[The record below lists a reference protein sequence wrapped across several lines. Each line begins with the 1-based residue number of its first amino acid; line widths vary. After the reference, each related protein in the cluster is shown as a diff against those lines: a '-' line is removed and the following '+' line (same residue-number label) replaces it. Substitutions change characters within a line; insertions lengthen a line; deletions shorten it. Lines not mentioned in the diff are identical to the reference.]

1 MSDRNENDAY
11 YGSADAAS
19 KQDEMDQDQGALADQ
34 DLDQAA
40 GGVNVNRKTGGDAG
54 SASDLQGKNDKPESD
69 VMSF

>member
-40 GGVNVNRKTGGDAG
+40 GGLLHYKNGGDAAAD
-54 SASDLQGKNDKPESD
+54 SSRAAKNDKPESD
-69 VMSF
+69 HVF